1 MLLISSA
8 EKINAEDIA
17 DFENEVG
24 IKFPEDYK
32 RFMLKSNGGTPE
44 EEWLYDFFDEVTE
57 VENTSVI
64 REFFSLF
71 SDEAVK
77 MSNLKKIYKTMTYEE
92 MIPNDMLPIAD
103 DPGGNVIGISLN
115 KDDYGYVYFIN
126 HEYDDLDTGY
136 LVKSKI
142 AESLTEFLDALYLSE
157 E

>member
-1 MLLISSA
+1 MVLINSA
-8 EKINAEDIA
+8 EKLNAEDIA
-17 DFENEVG
+17 EFENEVG

-57 VENTSVI
+57 AENTSVI

>member
-1 MLLISSA
+1 MLLINSA

-32 RFMLKSNGGTPE
+32 TFMLKANGGTP
-44 EEWLYDFFDEVTE
+44 DD
-57 VENTSVI
+57 SVKI
-64 REFFSLF
+64 
-71 SDEAVK
+71 
-77 MSNLKKIYKTMTYEE
+77 SNLKKIYKTMTYEE

-103 DPGGNVIGISLN
+103 DPGGNAIGISLN

-142 AESLTEFLDALYLSE
+142 ADSMRDFLDVLYLSE
-157 E
+157 D